1 MPPFRMPDDLVFPVG
16 HVKLN
21 FTDKVWPWHR
31 GHSPAL
37 PEGYTHELALLAY
50 AEGMDFPVVLFA
62 EAEKGNEAAIYHL
75 LFSQAMTLWGW
86 RARGHKAFAIAHHV
100 DNHIV
105 KCAKKY
111 ERISGKKL
119 ELDDFGY
126 PKQCIQLRNMLYMM
140 PLRDEE

>member
-1 MPPFRMPDDLVFPVG
+1 MSPFLMPKDQQFPEG

-21 FTDKVWPWHR
+21 FVDKVWPWHR
-31 GHSPAL
+31 GHSPVL

-50 AEGMDFPVVLFA
+50 AEGMDFPALLFKKA
-62 EAEKGNEAAIYHL
+62 EEGNGAAIRHL
-75 LFSQAMTLWGW
+75 LFSQAMTVWGW
-86 RARGHKAFAIAHHV
+86 RAREHKAFVIGHHV

-111 ERISGKKL
+111 ERISGEKL

-126 PKQCIQLRNMLYMM
+126 PKQCIQLRNTLYTM